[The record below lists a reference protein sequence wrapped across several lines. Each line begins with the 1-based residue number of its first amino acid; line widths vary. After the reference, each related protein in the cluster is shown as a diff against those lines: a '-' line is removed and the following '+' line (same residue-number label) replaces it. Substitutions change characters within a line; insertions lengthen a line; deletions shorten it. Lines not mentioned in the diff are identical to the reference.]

1 MIECS
6 HELQL
11 EHAAA
16 LATLTTEVLNLKAA
30 VSDFS
35 VIKDTLVELRF
46 LSEQS
51 VKFNETQLA
60 SNREVETTLVNINEN
75 LNKLN
80 SRVENLEKADEVEKV
95 SQTEIR
101 VEDTRAKAAQY
112 KAKFVFYGVIFS
124 STTSV
129 IVLIATLLLK

>member
-80 SRVENLEKADEVEKV
+80 SRVENLEKAD
-95 SQTEIR
+95 
-101 VEDTRAKAAQY
+101 
-112 KAKFVFYGVIFS
+112 
-124 STTSV
+124 
-129 IVLIATLLLK
+129 